1 MNISKKKNCEHIA
14 QNDAIKFVD
23 DKIYKKICVN
33 LALIC
38 QKNSEPFK
46 GIEILELC
54 KIHMQNEWENGKYR
68 YNKLYSELTCNSFIP
83 NSGTLQNRKYYCDI
97 EFEPWLVNF
106 SHD

>member
-1 MNISKKKNCEHIA
+1 MIRY
-14 QNDAIKFVD
+14 IKRF
-23 DKIYKKICVN
+23 
-33 LALIC
+33 ALIC